1 MIAMLDPDGK
11 DVFLAG
17 ARREIEEHK
26 LMMVDQHAGYTAFL
40 DDLLRDVV
48 AEAKRR
54 ILTLAERTLHLPL
67 GRGDQGVPYDL
78 GRGGGGART
87 CQRSTI
93 RWLACE

>member
-11 DVFLAG
+11 DAFLAG

-26 LMMVDQHAGYTAFL
+26 LFMVDRHEDYTAFL

-54 ILTLAERTLHLPL
+54 
-67 GRGDQGVPYDL
+67 G
-78 GRGGGGART
+78 
-87 CQRSTI
+87 
-93 RWLACE
+93 